1 MGRPAKN
8 GIYDFRRSAQRCNK
22 SCKDYASCTVRI
34 DPFGKCAKRD
44 RLEYYV
50 KYVRVTDTDGTT
62 KRKEIYG
69 RTVEELT
76 AKVDAFLAKQ
86 EENKKEQEREEEPT
100 LGQWA
105 DMWRDAYLVEGKMK
119 KSSVRANRSMLRLLT
134 DGLRNKKLS
143 ELLPIDFEQHFSS
156 LLESGGRKGEGLST
170 KTLRNYRTMLVSCLD
185 RAVENR
191 KMEENVLKKV
201 KPVPLAQ
208 KEIVCLTKDEIR
220 RLLSVAES
228 GEYYGNPKEALKD
241 SGCVY
246 LIRQWAMAIRLT
258 LATGL
263 RWGETFGMSWSN
275 VDFPKSVVHVRD
287 NLQNGEL
294 TTPKTRHSKRD
305 ISVDADT
312 MKLLAGWKR
321 HQVRYAEEVGD
332 KYDNELGLVFTNS
345 AGKPMNYD
353 NFRMRYYNPIVA
365 KAGLPD
371 GVTFHS
377 LRHTHATQLLAGGV
391 DPKTVSR
398 RLGHSSVGFTLTT
411 YAHVLAEMDSKATA
425 VISSVIY
432 GKDNADD
439 DKTGQ

>member
-8 GIYDFRRSAQRCNK
+8 GIYDFRRGAQKCNRT
-22 SCKDYASCTVRI
+22 CKDYEHCTVRL

-44 RLEYYV
+44 RPEYYV
-50 KYVRVTDTDGTT
+50 KYVRVTDEDGTV

-69 RTVEELT
+69 RTIEELT
-76 AKVDAFLAKQ
+76 AKVDAFRAKQ
-86 EENKKEQEREEEPT
+86 EENRKEREREEELT

-119 KSSVRANRSMLRLLT
+119 KSSIRANKSMLRLLT

-143 ELLPIDFEQHFSS
+143 ELLPIDFEQHFST
-156 LLESGGRKGEGLST
+156 LLEHGGKKGEGLST

-185 RAVENR
+185 RALEN
-191 KMEENVLKKV
+191 KKVGENVIKKV
-201 KPVPLAQ
+201 KPVALQQ
-208 KEIVCLTKDEIR
+208 KEIVCLTREEIR
-220 RLLSVAES
+220 RLLAVAES
-228 GEYYGNPKEALKD
+228 GEYYKNPQEALKD
-241 SGCVY
+241 IGCVY
-246 LIRQWAMAIRLT
+246 LIRQVAMAIRLA
-258 LATGL
+258 LVTGL
-263 RWGETFGMSWSN
+263 RWGETFGLSWSN
-275 VDFPKSVVHVRD
+275 VDFQKSVVHVRN

-305 ISVDADT
+305 ISVDANT
-312 MKLLAGWKR
+312 MKLLAEWQA
-321 HQVRYAEEVGD
+321 HQERYAEEVGD
-332 KYDNELGLVFTNS
+332 MYNNELGLVFANS
-345 AGKPMNYD
+345 AGKPMNYE
-353 NFRMRYYNPIVA
+353 NFRTRYFYPSVA

-398 RLGHSSVGFTLTT
+398 RLGHSSVGFTLTAYT
-411 YAHVLAEMDSKATA
+411 HVLEEMESKATA

-432 GKDNADD
+432 GKDEAED

>member
-8 GIYDFRRSAQRCNK
+8 GIYDFKRSAQRCNRT
-22 SCKDYASCTVRI
+22 CKEYGNCTVRL
-34 DPFGKCAKRD
+34 DPFGQCPKRD
-44 RLEYYV
+44 RPEYYV
-50 KYVRVTDTDGTT
+50 KYVRVAGKDGTT

-69 RTVEELT
+69 RTIEELT
-76 AKVDAFLAKQ
+76 AKVDAFMAKR

-105 DMWRDAYLVEGKMK
+105 DMWRNAYLVEGKMK
-119 KSSVRANRSMLRLLT
+119 MSSIRANKSMLRLLT
-134 DGLRNKKLS
+134 DELRDKKLS
-143 ELLPIDFEQHFSS
+143 ELLPIDFEQHFSW
-156 LLESGGRKGEGLST
+156 LLEHGGRKGEGLSS

-185 RAVENR
+185 RALENR

-201 KPVPLAQ
+201 KPVPLVQ
-208 KEIVCLTKDEIR
+208 KEIVCLTRDEIK

-228 GEYYGNPKEALKD
+228 GEYCRNPKEALKD

-246 LIRQWAMAIRLT
+246 LIKQWAMAIRLT

-321 HQVRYAEEVGD
+321 HQERYAEEVGD
-332 KYDNELGLVFTNS
+332 KYDNGQKLVFTNMV
-345 AGKPMNYD
+345 GRPMNYD
-353 NFRMRYYNPIVA
+353 NFRLRYFNSIVA

-398 RLGHSSVGFTLTT
+398 RLGHSSVGFTLST

-432 GKDNADD
+432 GKEETED